1 MEEVPKELVS
11 MRRDMGCLE
20 RGQNSPVVQSSV
32 TCYRGGSAGGKLA
45 AHQG

>member
-1 MEEVPKELVS
+1 MEEVLRELLS

-20 RGQNSPVVQSSV
+20 RGQNNPVVQSSV

-45 AHQG
+45 ARQG